1 MKILVFGGGG
11 QVSNALNATSP
22 HGWDIVTRSRRET
35 DITSRQAVSAVIQQ
49 ESPDIVINTAAYTAV
64 DNAELEEQLAY
75 RVNAEAVA
83 HLADVCSKKC
93 IQLVHFSTDFV
104 FDGSQ
109 SVPYDREAATA
120 PLNIYGASKRA
131 GEILVL
137 GTADNL
143 VIRTAWVYGIDG
155 KNFVKTMLKLF
166 AERNAVSVVDDQI
179 GTPTHAKSLATATW
193 ALIAQKATGL
203 HHFTDTGVASWFDFA
218 VAIQEEAFSLGLLDN
233 MATIIPISSA
243 QFPTRARRPHYSV
256 LDKSETWRLLGNPA
270 RHWRAELRDMLNNFE
285 RRV

>member
-11 QVSNALNATSP
+11 QVSNALTVTSP
-22 HGWDIVTRSRRET
+22 HGWDIVTKSHQET
-35 DITSRQAVSAVIQQ
+35 DITQRRETASVI
-49 ESPDIVINTAAYTAV
+49 EVERPDIVINAAAYTAV

-75 RVNAEAVA
+75 LINSKAVGYLVDICA
-83 HLADVCSKKC
+83 AMQ
-93 IQLVHFSTDFV
+93 IPLVHFSTDFV

-109 SVPYDREAATA
+109 SFPYDPEATTA
-120 PLNIYGASKRA
+120 PLNVYGSSKRA

-137 GTADNL
+137 DTADNL
-143 VIRTAWVYGIDG
+143 VIRTAWVYGNDG

-166 AERNAVSVVDDQI
+166 AERSAVSVVDDQI

-203 HHFTDTGVASWFDFA
+203 HHFTDAGVASWFDFA
-218 VAIQEEAFSLGLLDN
+218 VAIQEEAFSLGLLTN

-243 QFPTRARRPHYSV
+243 QFPMRARRPNYSV

-285 RRV
+285 RPI